1 MTPTLAV
8 AIPHADWSPGRPQ
21 ALARVLDALGPVAEP
36 DRLYV
41 YANRDTR
48 GEWWGHIAQWAAAQP
63 CTHFLQV
70 QDDLALMPGYLAV
83 VRAMVEAVPDR
94 IIGLHSVHQ
103 AIPQFAG
110 GGIRWITTADGLT
123 GPQYLLPL
131 EGPDSLAE
139 LRKWRDGGGLRPGW
153 NITEDTLIGVWALA
167 TGRRIWHPIP
177 ALADHMGKLTHGG
190 PPSTY
195 GNDAAQRQS
204 PPVLWD
210 AHGYP
215 FTRAELSTVDFWRPT
230 RVPHLGRF
238 YGMTPYLV
246 AKWVVDMDRDRLV
259 AIMEDVPRGEVVEY
273 AAVAT

>member
-1 MTPTLAV
+1 VTLAIT
-8 AIPHADWSPGRPQ
+8 IPHADWSPGRDVS
-21 ALARVLDALGPVAEP
+21 LARVLAALGPVVAP
-36 DRLYV
+36 DTLYV
-41 YANRDTR
+41 YANHDTR
-48 GEWWGHIAQWAAAQP
+48 GEWFERIAKWALAQGA
-63 CTHFLQV
+63 THFLQI
-70 QDDLALMPGYLAV
+70 QDDLALMPRYLDA

-94 IIGLHSVHQ
+94 ILGLHSVHG

-110 GGIRWITTADGLT
+110 SGIRWITTADGLT
-123 GPQYLLPL
+123 GPQYVLPM

-139 LRKWRDGGGLRPGW
+139 FMRWRSAALRPGW
-153 NITEDTLIGVWALA
+153 TITEDTLIGVWALS

-177 ALADHMGKLTHGG
+177 ALADHMSRDAHGG

-195 GNDAAQRQS
+195 GNDKAQNQS
-204 PPVLWD
+204 PRVLWD

-215 FTRAELSTVDFWRPT
+215 FSRADLVKPDFWRPT